1 MTNNYI
7 YFIANWKMFGF
18 KNAVNH
24 LNKVIT
30 LCKTK
35 KYSKAK
41 IVYCPPY
48 TILSD
53 LCRKIKKTK
62 IDIGAQNCHE
72 ANDFGAST
80 GSINSKMIKD
90 AGAKYV
96 ILGHSENRSSGESS
110 YLINKKI
117 KSALSEKLK
126 IIFCIGENLE
136 QRKKKQTIKILKN
149 QILKGLKNVKNI
161 KNIFFAYEPIWS
173 IGTGR
178 ILEIKQLERDIYL
191 LNKFIVNKYK
201 SNDIKILYGGSVN
214 PKNINDLKNVKL
226 INGFLIGKASQNQ
239 NKLIDIIK
247 KTFN

>member
-1 MTNNYI
+1 M
-7 YFIANWKMFGF
+7 
-18 KNAVNH
+18 
-24 LNKVIT
+24 
-30 LCKTK
+30 
-35 KYSKAK
+35 
-41 IVYCPPY
+41 
-48 TILSD
+48 
-53 LCRKIKKTK
+53 
-62 IDIGAQNCHE
+62 
-72 ANDFGAST
+72 
-80 GSINSKMIKD
+80 
-90 AGAKYV
+90 
-96 ILGHSENRSSGESS
+96 
-110 YLINKKI
+110 
-117 KSALSEKLK
+117 
-126 IIFCIGENLE
+126 
-136 QRKKKQTIKILKN
+136 KN